1 MRCIFLFNEKKE
13 MVKMW
18 EIVGLVGVVILVLA
32 IEYKYNEGVKEMK
45 NDIDI
50 QKLKTVASY
59 NRCFTEFYEE
69 FFKELQK
76 YRKNYK
82 EIFTIGVVE
91 SSLNKYALGDSNYS
105 IGYFQI
111 STWRGEHDDKNSTVD
126 ILLNRLVD
134 SIMFT
139 KEQRTQEILKSRKG
153 DKTSKLFYT
162 YVQFAMVNEY
172 IEMAKSELRLA
183 GIEYKPE
190 YLAFLYNAGLGNLK
204 GEKGEYITKEEFEER
219 LNIWKG
225 RYNYYQK
232 FNRVYNMI

>member
-1 MRCIFLFNEKKE
+1 
-13 MVKMW
+13 MW
-18 EIVGLVGVVILVLA
+18 EVIILVGVVILASV
-32 IEYKYNEGVKEMK
+32 IGYKFKNENGEVEDMK
-45 NDIDI
+45 SDIDI
-50 QKLKTVASY
+50 QKLKTIANY
-59 NRCFTEFYEE
+59 HRCYTEYYEE
-69 FFKELQK
+69 FFKELEK
-76 YRKNYK
+76 YPENYK

-139 KEQRTQEILKSRKG
+139 KEQITQEILKARKG

-162 YVQFAMVNEY
+162 YVQFGMVNEY

>member
-1 MRCIFLFNEKKE
+1 
-13 MVKMW
+13 MW

-32 IEYKYNEGVKEMK
+32 IEYKYNKGMKEMK

-59 NRCFTEFYEE
+59 YRCYTDYQEE

-76 YRKNYK
+76 YTKNYK

-105 IGYFQI
+105 IGFFQL

-126 ILLNRLVD
+126 ILLNRFDD
-134 SIMFT
+134 SIMLT
-139 KEQRTQEILKSRKG
+139 KDQRTQEILKARKG
-153 DKTSKLFYT
+153 DKFSKLFYT
-162 YVQFAMVNEY
+162 YLQFKMVNEY
-172 IEMAKSELRLA
+172 IEMVRDELKLA
-183 GIEYKPE
+183 GIEYKVE

-204 GEKGEYITKEEFEER
+204 GEKGEYLSKQEFEER
-219 LNIWKG
+219 LNLW
-225 RYNYYQK
+225 RTNYNYYEK
-232 FNRVYNMI
+232 FTRVYNMI